1 MPANPKTQVHDRAA
15 MLTTIH
21 PEKLKPLLGQTVR
34 YQGMTCEVIEIL
46 ANPPAL
52 VLQGHQERKVIQ
64 PTQYG
69 DAGDWIAETFT
80 VALLN
85 SRCDGFNPDLP
96 ELAGFDLLV

>member
-1 MPANPKTQVHDRAA
+1 MH
-15 MLTTIH
+15 TTID
-21 PEKLKPLLGQTVR
+21 PEKLKPLLGQTLR
-34 YQGMTCEVIEIL
+34 YQGITCQVIEIL

-85 SRCDGFNPDLP
+85 NRRDGFNPDLP
-96 ELAGFDLLV
+96 ELAGFDLLI